1 MKINKI
7 SDGKSL
13 IIQLDG
19 KLDST
24 TAPQLSKEL
33 ETSLTGV
40 TNLIFD
46 FTNLAYISSAGL
58 RVLMATSKKISKQ
71 GTMVF
76 RGLNEDV
83 MEIFQITGF
92 ADKFTIEQ

>member
-40 TNLIFD
+40 TTLIFD